1 MSPTQ
6 SKYLPSDGTST
17 TKTVGNL
24 LDQYLNVLN
33 AKQRDVDAIRKM
45 HHEIWKES
53 RVYPIIKQHRS
64 GSRVEKQLRI
74 SEAGK
79 QSDIDYTF
87 EVTGLEVSSGDNRST
102 GKQAQFQMHTAKYL
116 SLKRTKKSYRKWS
129 IIHKSLPTRF
139 FYLIKRKEIFYSSQK
154 CLKKMWLG

>member
-6 SKYLPSDGTST
+6 SKYLPSDGIST

-24 LDQYLNVLN
+24 LDEYLNVLN

-87 EVTGLEVSSGDNRST
+87 EVTGLEVSSGDNLEN
-102 GKQAQFQMHTAKYL
+102 KLNF
-116 SLKRTKKSYRKWS
+116 
-129 IIHKSLPTRF
+129 
-139 FYLIKRKEIFYSSQK
+139 K
-154 CLKKMWLG
+154 CIRQNICH